1 MINRHATRRE
11 GKREKEEQ
19 EERYAMIKGQYR
31 KLEEAEQGWKRYG
44 SRSRRRRR
52 RRRRAKGRSR
62 SQAVVTG
69 R

>member
-1 MINRHATRRE
+1 VGGEGCYDQHACDQEGRE
-11 GKREKEEQ
+11 EEEKEEQ

-52 RRRRAKGRSR
+52 RRAKGRAGHR
-62 SQAVVTG
+62 Q
-69 R
+69 